1 MFINNFDPVAFY
13 FFSLEIRWYSL
24 AYIFGITLGWIY
36 AKKYLINDKLILN
49 IFDDLITY
57 LIIGIILGGRLGYI
71 IFYNFEYYLNNLTE
85 IFMLWKGGMSFHGGL
100 AGIVLST
107 IFFSKKNNINPFT
120 FLDLIAVVAPIG
132 IFLGRMA
139 NFLNSELYG
148 KETEIFWSVIYAKVD
163 NLTRHP
169 SQIYEA
175 VFEGLILFLIL
186 NFFVKKK
193 LLYKKGLI
201 SSYFLIFYSLFRF
214 LLEFFREPD
223 PQIGYLIIG
232 MTMGQILSLFLF
244 FIGIGLFFK
253 KK

>member
-57 LIIGIILGGRLGYI
+57 LIVGIILGGRLGYI

-107 IFFSKKNNINPFT
+107 IFFSKK
-120 FLDLIAVVAPIG
+120 
-132 IFLGRMA
+132 
-139 NFLNSELYG
+139 
-148 KETEIFWSVIYAKVD
+148 K
-163 NLTRHP
+163 
-169 SQIYEA
+169 
-175 VFEGLILFLIL
+175 
-186 NFFVKKK
+186 
-193 LLYKKGLI
+193 
-201 SSYFLIFYSLFRF
+201 
-214 LLEFFREPD
+214 
-223 PQIGYLIIG
+223 
-232 MTMGQILSLFLF
+232 
-244 FIGIGLFFK
+244 
-253 KK
+253 